1 MSVAVGNVAAGDTKG
16 LQIFRNAAA
25 ARRGAY
31 RFGNLLSLQRAEQA
45 RGEIGLCPQYQ
56 PTPLVA
62 LADVAADVGV
72 EVVWYKDESPR
83 FGLGSFKALGGA
95 YAVAKLLQES
105 ISRRVNQEI
114 SLHDVARG
122 RYRELTSQT
131 TVTCATDGNHGRSV
145 AAGAQMF
152 GCKCV
157 IFLHAGVSAAREEA
171 IAAFGA
177 STIRVAGDYDDSVAA
192 AAAEAEKMGWTVVS
206 DTSWPGY
213 ERVPCLVMQGYTVMI
228 LEIMDRLRASGR
240 AMPTHVFLQGGV
252 GGLAAAVVATFWE
265 ALGEAAP
272 TFVIVE
278 PEGADCLYQS
288 ARARHPSPA
297 RGNLN
302 TIMAGLS
309 CGEVSATAWRILA
322 PSANYFMTIPD
333 EPAVAAMR
341 QLADR
346 KPPII
351 AGESATAGLAALQLL
366 ASGTAELR
374 AEMKLNRS
382 ARVLLI
388 GTEGATD
395 PALYERLVGS
405 REP

>member
-1 MSVAVGNVAAGDTKG
+1 MGF
-16 LQIFRNAAA
+16 QIFRNAAA
-25 ARRGAY
+25 SRRGAY
-31 RFGNLLSLQRAEQA
+31 RFGNLLSLKRAEQA
-45 RGEIGLCPQYQ
+45 REEIGLCPLYQ
-56 PTPLVA
+56 PTPLLA
-62 LADVAADVGV
+62 LADVAAAAGV
-72 EVVWYKDESPR
+72 ETIWYKDESPR

-105 ISRRVNQEI
+105 ISQRIVRTV

-122 RYRELTSQT
+122 RYQELTSQI

-152 GCKCV
+152 GCNCV
-157 IFLHAGVSAAREEA
+157 VFLHSGVSPAREEA

-177 STIRVAGDYDDSVAA
+177 STIRVAGDYDDSVEA
-192 AAAEAEKMGWTVVS
+192 AAAEAQKMGWTVVS

-213 ERVPCLVMQGYTVMI
+213 EQVPCLVMQGYTVMI
-228 LEIMDRLRASGR
+228 LEVMDQLRASGR

-265 ALGEAAP
+265 ALGESAP
-272 TFVIVE
+272 IFVIVE
-278 PEGADCLYQS
+278 PERADCLYQS
-288 ARARHPSPA
+288 ARAGRPSPA
-297 RGNLN
+297 CGDLN
-302 TIMAGLS
+302 TIMAGLA
-309 CGEVSATAWRILA
+309 CGEVSLTAWRILA

-333 EPAVAAMR
+333 ERAVAAMR

-346 KPPII
+346 TPSIV

-366 ASGTAELR
+366 ASGTPELR
-374 AEMKLNRS
+374 AEMKLTEG

-395 PALYERLVGS
+395 PALYERLAGV
-405 REP
+405 RES